1 MAPAS
6 GEDRAMP
13 IGGIEHINIWA
24 VDLDATIA
32 FYRDVLEMQP
42 GDRPPF
48 DFPGAWL
55 YAGGQPVIHLVGPR
69 ASDANRPP
77 RRAQPTGQ
85 IDHVALAATGLPAM
99 RARLRDH
106 GLAFRE
112 QVVPR
117 DGVTQIFITDPNGVV
132 LELNFPAAETG
143 S

>member
-1 MAPAS
+1 
-6 GEDRAMP
+6 MP

-24 VDLDATIA
+24 VDLDATLA
-32 FYRDVLEMQP
+32 FYREVLGMEP

-55 YAGGQPVIHLVGPR
+55 YAGGAPVIHLVGPR
-69 ASDANRPP
+69 AADANRPP

-85 IDHVALAATGLPAM
+85 IDHVALAATGLAEM
-99 RARLRDH
+99 RARLQAK
-106 GLAFRE
+106 GVTFRE

-117 DGVTQIFITDPNGVV
+117 DGVTQIFLTDPNGVV